1 MAKKPTAAQ
10 PALVHIPA
18 TGSGT
23 DALSKEQKAF
33 NRLSKRIGKLEGEV
47 DDFRTA
53 ATSLRQRVQ
62 QEYRPLQ
69 QQHNDLRADF
79 VRMLD
84 RAHDTYKLTK
94 TERKKLV
101 DLLLNGFFDLLD
113 RGYNDLEA
121 IFDKYDPPLTEAEA
135 AEAEAA
141 SAAAA
146 AEEAKL
152 MQEFFRD
159 QFGIEFDPEAD
170 VSTPEKLQDYVNQ
183 QLAGQQQQYEQ
194 QQAAAEERRAQ
205 RKKSPKQQ
213 AAADKKKA
221 EEQNITQ
228 AVRTLYMDLVKHL
241 HPDREPDEA
250 EKLRKTELLKRVTT
264 AYKANELL
272 TLLRL
277 QLELNRIDQ
286 AHLENLAESQLRYYN
301 TLLREQVR
309 ELEQQLAREQ
319 QDLSAF
325 TGKPYYYTVSPTAME
340 LDFQQMKA
348 ALTAKVQRLT
358 TDVERCG
365 QEPLALKEFLKAY
378 KIPRPGA
385 GSVLMRF

>member
-10 PALVHIPA
+10 PALVHIPTTA
-18 TGSGT
+18 S

-33 NRLSKRIGKLEGEV
+33 NRLSKRIGKLETEIG
-47 DDFRTA
+47 DFRTA
-53 ATSLRQRVQ
+53 ATVLRQRVQ

-69 QQHNDLRADF
+69 QQHNDLRAQF

-101 DLLLNGFFDLLD
+101 NLLLNGFFDLLD
-113 RGYNDLEA
+113 RGYDDLEA
-121 IFDKYDPPLTEAEA
+121 IFDKYDPPLTDQEA

-141 SAAAA
+141 NAAADA
-146 AEEAKL
+146 REAEL
-152 MQEFFRD
+152 MKDFFQE
-159 QFGIEFDPEAD
+159 QYGIEFDPEAD
-170 VSTPEKLQDYVNQ
+170 VSTPEKLQNYVNQ
-183 QLAGQQQQYEQ
+183 QLADRQQDYERQ
-194 QQAAAEERRAQ
+194 AAAAEERRPK

-228 AVRTLYMDLVKHL
+228 SVRTLYMDLVKHL

-286 AHLENLAESQLRYYN
+286 QHLENLAEAQLRHYN
-301 TLLREQVR
+301 TLLRQQVR
-309 ELEQQLAREQ
+309 ELEQQQALEQRE
-319 QDLSAF
+319 LSAF
-325 TGKPYYYTVSPTAME
+325 TGKPYYYTASPAAME
-340 LDFQQMKA
+340 LDFQHMKA
-348 ALTAKVQRLT
+348 GLTAKVQRLE

-365 QEPLALKEFLKAY
+365 QDPAALKEFLKAY
-378 KIPRPGA
+378 RILKTGNGPL
-385 GSVLMRF
+385 LMRF

>member
-1 MAKKPTAAQ
+1 MAKKKPAAAQ
-10 PALVHIPA
+10 PALVHIP
-18 TGSGT
+18 TVGSGA

-33 NRLSKRIGKLEGEV
+33 NRLSKRISKLEGEV
-47 DDFRTA
+47 GDFRTA
-53 ATSLRQRVQ
+53 ATALRQRVQ

-69 QQHNDLRADF
+69 QQHNDLRAAF

-113 RGYNDLEA
+113 RGYDDLEA

-141 SAAAA
+141 NAAAA
-146 AEEAKL
+146 AEEAEL
-152 MQEFFRD
+152 IQEFFRD
-159 QFGIEFDPEAD
+159 QLGIEFDPEAD

-183 QLAGQQQQYEQ
+183 QLADRQQQYEQ
-194 QQAAAEERRAQ
+194 QAAAAAERRAQ

-213 AAADKKKA
+213 AAEDKRKA

-286 AHLENLAESQLRYYN
+286 THLENLAESQLRYYN
-301 TLLREQVR
+301 TLLRQQVR
-309 ELEQQLAREQ
+309 ELEQQLALEQRE
-319 QDLSAF
+319 LSAF
-325 TGKPYYYTVSPTAME
+325 TGKPYYYTASPAALE
-340 LDFQQMKA
+340 LDFRQMKA
-348 ALTAKVQRLT
+348 NLTAKVQRLGL
-358 TDVERCG
+358 DVERCG
-365 QEPLALKEFLKAY
+365 QDPAALKEFLKSY
-378 KIPRPGA
+378 RIPK
-385 GSVLMRF
+385 

>member
-1 MAKKPTAAQ
+1 MAKKSTVTQ
-10 PALVHIPA
+10 PALVHIPT
-18 TGSGT
+18 TGSGA

-53 ATSLRQRVQ
+53 ATGLRQRVQ

-69 QQHNDLRADF
+69 QQHNDLRAEF

-84 RAHDTYKLTK
+84 RAHDAYKLTK

-113 RGYNDLEA
+113 RGYTDLEA
-121 IFDKYDPPLTEAEA
+121 IFDKYDPPLTGEE
-135 AEAEAA
+135 
-141 SAAAA
+141 AAA
-146 AEEAKL
+146 AEAANAAADAREVEL
-152 MQEFFRD
+152 MKGFFQE
-159 QFGIEFDPEAD
+159 QYGIEFDPKAD
-170 VSTPEKLQDYVNQ
+170 VSTPEKLQNYVNQ
-183 QLAGQQQQYEQ
+183 QLTDYQQEYEQ
-194 QQAAAEERRAQ
+194 QQAAAAERRAQ

-309 ELEQQLAREQ
+309 ELELQLAREQ
-319 QDLSAF
+319 QELSTF
-325 TGKPYYYTVSPTAME
+325 TGKPYYYTVTPTAME

-365 QEPLALKEFLKAY
+365 QEASALKEFLKAY